1 MTQDSTSP
9 DAQSQALKARLAL
22 LPSSAVV
29 GIDIAKRKHF
39 ACGLDPEGQTIQAP
53 FSFTNDEAG
62 FQQLLD
68 RVTDLGNRHLINAW
82 VFGFEASGGYEKPLA
97 AFLVEQGF
105 DVVQVDSFVA
115 KRQRE
120 LMTGSVDK
128 NDAKDCVAIA
138 FLMRQ
143 GFVQYYHL
151 RGLKEESLV
160 GLVRL
165 NEHLKKRR
173 TQLKLKIKGNVLKYT
188 FPELEGF
195 CKNVASQFSMELLT
209 QFPTPHDIVQV
220 GKLEFKKTM
229 LPRLRSKRIAFYLD
243 EVYSLAEHS
252 VGLKLDRW
260 TTKALELRT
269 YVAELRTIEQQRLAI
284 VKRLT
289 ADLETNEDYE
299 LIRTIP
305 GVGLETGS
313 ALLAEIGDISR
324 FGSDR
329 QLISFAGLDLV
340 SYQSGEYSGP
350 ARVSKRGRPLI
361 RKVAYQAVNAAL
373 LARKPNILNRKYR
386 EIVAKQGQTKD
397 VRQKAKVKLC
407 AKLLRIVFAVLTK
420 REPYREHPTDQAA

>member
-1 MTQDSTSP
+1 MSESTSP
-9 DAQSQALKARLAL
+9 DAQSQALKARLAI

-29 GIDIAKRKHF
+29 GIDVAKRKHF

-53 FSFTNDEAG
+53 FSFTNDEGG
-62 FQQLLD
+62 FAQLMD
-68 RVTDLGNRHLINAW
+68 RVTDLGRRYLINDW

-120 LMTGSVDK
+120 LMTGSFDK

-143 GFVQYYHL
+143 GFVQYYNL
-151 RGLKEESLV
+151 RGLKEENLV

-188 FPELEGF
+188 FPELERF
-195 CKNVASQFSMELLT
+195 CKDVSTQFSMELLT

-269 YVAELRTIEQQRLAI
+269 YVAELRTIEQQRVAI
-284 VKRLT
+284 VKRLK
-289 ADLETNEDYE
+289 ADLEVSEDYE
-299 LIRTIP
+299 LISSIP

-313 ALLAEIGDISR
+313 ALLTEIGDISR
-324 FGSDR
+324 FGVDR

-373 LARKPNILNRKYR
+373 LARKPNIFNRKYR

-420 REPYREHPTDQAA
+420 REPYREHPTDQMA

>member
-1 MTQDSTSP
+1 VVSPLSSLNIPKIRQEEEETVRDNTSP
-9 DAQSQALKARLAL
+9 EAQSQALKARLAI

-68 RVTDLGNRHLINAW
+68 RVADLGRRHLINDW

-105 DVVQVDSFVA
+105 DVVQVDGFAA

-120 LMTGSVDK
+120 LMTSSVDK

-151 RGLKEESLV
+151 RGLKEENLQ

-188 FPELEGF
+188 FPELERF
-195 CKNVASQFSMELLT
+195 CKDVSSRFSMELLT
-209 QFPTPHDIVQV
+209 MYPTPHDIVQV

-229 LPRLRSKRIAFYLD
+229 LPRLRGRRMK
-243 EVYSLAEHS
+243 SLLCRVAPQIGH
-252 VGLKLDRW
+252 
-260 TTKALELRT
+260 LR
-269 YVAELRTIEQQRLAI
+269 
-284 VKRLT
+284 
-289 ADLETNEDYE
+289 
-299 LIRTIP
+299 
-305 GVGLETGS
+305 
-313 ALLAEIGDISR
+313 
-324 FGSDR
+324 
-329 QLISFAGLDLV
+329 AG
-340 SYQSGEYSGP
+340 
-350 ARVSKRGRPLI
+350 
-361 RKVAYQAVNAAL
+361 
-373 LARKPNILNRKYR
+373 
-386 EIVAKQGQTKD
+386 
-397 VRQKAKVKLC
+397 
-407 AKLLRIVFAVLTK
+407 
-420 REPYREHPTDQAA
+420 

>member
-1 MTQDSTSP
+1 MSESTSP
-9 DAQSQALKARLAL
+9 DAQSQALKARLAI

-29 GIDIAKRKHF
+29 GIDVAKRKHF

-53 FSFTNDEAG
+53 FSFTNDEGG
-62 FQQLLD
+62 FQQLMD
-68 RVTDLGNRHLINAW
+68 RVTDLGRRYLINDW

-97 AFLVEQGF
+97 AFLVDQGF

-120 LMTGSVDK
+120 LMTGSFDK

-143 GFVQYYHL
+143 GFVQYYNL
-151 RGLKEESLV
+151 RGLKEENLV

-188 FPELEGF
+188 FPELERF
-195 CKNVASQFSMELLT
+195 CKDVSTQFSMELLT

-269 YVAELRTIEQQRLAI
+269 YVAELRTIEQQRVAI
-284 VKRLT
+284 VKRLR
-289 ADLETNEDYE
+289 ADLEVSEDYE
-299 LIRTIP
+299 LISSIP

-313 ALLAEIGDISR
+313 ALLTEIGDISR
-324 FGSDR
+324 FGVDR

-373 LARKPNILNRKYR
+373 LARKPNIFNRKYR

-420 REPYREHPTDQAA
+420 REPYREHPTDQMA

>member
-1 MTQDSTSP
+1 VSTKP
-9 DAQSQALKARLAL
+9 GQ
-22 LPSSAVV
+22 VH
-29 GIDIAKRKHF
+29 IDIAKRKHF

-53 FSFTNDEAG
+53 FSFTNDERG
-62 FQQLLD
+62 FGHLMD
-68 RVTDLGNRHLINAW
+68 RVIDLGRRHLINDW
-82 VFGFEASGGYEKPLA
+82 VFGFEASGGFEKPLA
-97 AFLVEQGF
+97 AFLVEQGY

-128 NDAKDCVAIA
+128 NDSKDCVAIA

-151 RGLKEESLV
+151 RGLEQENLV
-160 GLVRL
+160 GLVHL

-188 FPELEGF
+188 FPELERF
-195 CKNVASQFSMELLT
+195 CKDVSTQFSMELLT

-229 LPRLRSKRIAFYLD
+229 LPRLRSQRIAFYLD

-269 YVAELRTIEQQRLAI
+269 YIAELRTIEQQRVAI
-284 VKRLT
+284 VKRLR

-299 LIRTIP
+299 LISSIP

-324 FGSDR
+324 FGVDR

-340 SYQSGEYSGP
+340 SYQSGEYTGP

-373 LARKPNILNRKYR
+373 LARKPNIFNRRYR
-386 EIVAKQGQTKD
+386 EIIAKQGQTKD

>member
-1 MTQDSTSP
+1 MSESTSP
-9 DAQSQALKARLAL
+9 DAQSQALKARLAI

-29 GIDIAKRKHF
+29 GIDVAKRKHF

-53 FSFTNDEAG
+53 FSFTNDEGG
-62 FQQLLD
+62 FAQLMD
-68 RVTDLGNRHLINAW
+68 RVTDLGRRYLINDW

-120 LMTGSVDK
+120 LMTGSFDK

-143 GFVQYYHL
+143 GFVQYYNL
-151 RGLKEESLV
+151 RGLKEENLV

-188 FPELEGF
+188 FPELERF
-195 CKNVASQFSMELLT
+195 CKDVSTQFSMELLT

-269 YVAELRTIEQQRLAI
+269 YVAELRTIEQQRVAI
-284 VKRLT
+284 VKRLR
-289 ADLETNEDYE
+289 ADLEVSEDYE
-299 LIRTIP
+299 LISSIP

-313 ALLAEIGDISR
+313 ALLTEIGDISR
-324 FGSDR
+324 FGVDR

-373 LARKPNILNRKYR
+373 LARKPNIFNRKYR

-420 REPYREHPTDQAA
+420 REPYRENPTDQTA

>member
-1 MTQDSTSP
+1 MRDSTSP
-9 DAQSQALKARLAL
+9 DAQSQALKARLSL

-29 GIDIAKRKHF
+29 GIDIAKKKHF
-39 ACGLDPEGQTIQAP
+39 ACILDPEGQTIQAP
-53 FSFTNDEAG
+53 FSFTADESG
-62 FQQLLD
+62 FHQLMD
-68 RVTDLGNRHLINAW
+68 RVTDLGPRFLISNW

-97 AFLVEQGF
+97 SFLVEQGY

-120 LMTGSVDK
+120 IMTGSVDK
-128 NDAKDCVAIA
+128 NDSKDCVAIA

-151 RGLKEESLV
+151 RGLAEESLA
-160 GLVRL
+160 GLVHL

-195 CKNVASQFSMELLT
+195 CRDISSQFAMELLT

-220 GKLEFKKTM
+220 GKLEFKKAM
-229 LPRLRSKRIAFYLD
+229 LPRLRSQRIAFYLD

-269 YVAELRTIEQQRLAI
+269 YIAELRTIEQQRNAI
-284 VKRLT
+284 VKRLR
-289 ADLETNEDYE
+289 ADLETSEDYE
-299 LIRTIP
+299 LITSIP

-313 ALLAEIGDISR
+313 ALLAEIGDVTR
-324 FGSDR
+324 FSTDK

-340 SYQSGEYSGP
+340 SYQSGEYNGP
-350 ARVSKRGRPLI
+350 PRVSKRGRPLI

-373 LARKPNILNRKYR
+373 LARKPNIFNRRYR
-386 EIVAKQGQTKD
+386 EIIAKQGNTKD
-397 VRQKAKVKLC
+397 TRQKAKVKLC